1 MPGFCVKCGAPVT
14 GAFCSACGAA
24 AVSPAQ
30 PPATPVQNP
39 SLQNLGW
46 QHVVQPAAQASPSTQ
61 TWQPV
66 AQPPSPV
73 QVQNQSWQSIPASPA
88 SAAPARKNSG
98 LAKLV
103 FVAGGIVL
111 ALFLA
116 GASVAIYG
124 AYWVKHKVSNYASQI
139 GAATGDSTLKVVAK
153 GDTCRLLSTADVQQI
168 LGITIERNAEIVESD
183 TPGCAY
189 YTTPDAFKQLQ
200 QMALEQQR
208 KRAQEVNSRPGP
220 KSNDL
225 AGVLKNAN
233 DLEGVVKAFGLSQ
246 PTQDGRVFSFTVQH
260 GFNSDSWSGLR
271 LTESVVPGF
280 EEVEGVGDHAMFGA
294 FGHTFCVVKGDTLM
308 TLDTTFVPDTH
319 TRGAQL
325 ARKIMSNL

>member
-1 MPGFCVKCGAPVT
+1 MPGFCTKCGAPVT
-14 GAFCSACGAA
+14 GAFCGACGAA
-24 AVSPAQ
+24 AVSPPAPA
-30 PPATPVQNP
+30 PPSIAPNQN
-39 SLQNLGW
+39 QGW
-46 QHVVQPAAQASPSTQ
+46 QAVNQPAAQAPPQAQ

-66 AQPPSPV
+66 AQPAAPV
-73 QVQNQSWQSIPASPA
+73 PAQGQSWQSAPAA
-88 SAAPARKNSG
+88 TAAPAQKSSG

-103 FVAGGIVL
+103 FLVAGILL
-111 ALFLA
+111 ALFIA

-124 AYWVKHKVSNYASQI
+124 VYWVKHKVSNYASAI
-139 GAATGDSTLKVVAK
+139 TATTGDSAPKVVAT

-168 LGITIERNAEIVESD
+168 LGVSIEKNAEIMESN

-189 YTTPDAFKQLQ
+189 YTTPEAFKQLQ

-208 KRAQEVNSRPGP
+208 KRAAEVNSRPGP
-220 KSNDL
+220 KPDNL
-225 AGVLKNAN
+225 PALLKNAN

-246 PTQDGRVFSFTVQH
+246 PTQDGRVFSFTVQR

-271 LTESVVPGF
+271 LTESAVPGY
-280 EEVEGVGDHAMFGA
+280 EEIKGVGDHAMFGA
-294 FGHTFCVVKGDTLM
+294 FGHVFCVVKGDTLM

-325 ARKIMSNL
+325 AQKIMSNL